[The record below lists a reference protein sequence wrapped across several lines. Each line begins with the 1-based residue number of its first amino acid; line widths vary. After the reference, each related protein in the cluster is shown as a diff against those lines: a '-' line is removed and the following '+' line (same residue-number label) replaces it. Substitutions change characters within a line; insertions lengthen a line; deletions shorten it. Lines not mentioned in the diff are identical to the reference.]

1 VTGPPLIAAGRDADV
16 FALGPRLVLRRYRA
30 GGDVTAE
37 VEIMRHLHRHGY
49 PVPRVHHAA
58 GADLVLERITGPT
71 MAAAGLSGSI
81 GVRDAA
87 GVLADLLHRLHQ
99 VPTRTAAVAGHRL
112 LHLDL
117 HPENVLLAPAG
128 PVVID
133 WRNATEGPPDLD
145 LAMSA
150 LILAQVALDDGDE
163 RAALGRALVADF
175 LALAGGRPERA
186 LARAAEMRAANP
198 TQSPA
203 ERARIAPA
211 VALVET
217 LAHDLAL
224 TGRGA
229 DSRGA
234 DGRSADGQGA
244 DG

>member
-49 PVPRVHHAA
+49 PVPQVHHAA
-58 GADLVLERITGPT
+58 GADLVLERIAGPT
-71 MAAAGLSGSI
+71 MAAAGLDGSL
-81 GVRDAA
+81 GVREAA
-87 GVLADLLHRLHQ
+87 GVLADLLHRLHRT
-99 VPTRTAAVAGHRL
+99 PTRTTGSGDHRI

-133 WRNATEGPPDLD
+133 WRNAAEGPPDLD

-150 LILAQVALDDGDE
+150 LILAQVAMDEADE
-163 RAALGRALVADF
+163 RAVLGRALVTDF

-186 LARAAEMRAANP
+186 LARAADMRAANP
-198 TQSPA
+198 TQSAA

-211 VALVET
+211 VALVER
-217 LAHDLAL
+217 LVGDLGRV
-224 TGRGA
+224 GRGA
-229 DSRGA
+229 DG
-234 DGRSADGQGA
+234 
-244 DG
+244 